1 MLMRV
6 IHTDRE
12 GDGYNM
18 FSSYD
23 VIQIW
28 RVRY

>member
-6 IHTDRE
+6 MNTDRDV
-12 GDGYNM
+12 DGNNM

-28 RVRY
+28 CVRY